1 MDKQNHQNTY
11 LKRNEYENIMKN
23 YNENTININEDYDYS
38 FNVFSIF
45 INLYNFSKIIE
56 IDLNQPIQIKK
67 EYYLINLNWLKNFKK
82 IFNYKELEKF
92 LELKCNISNLDN
104 NLNNNNY
111 IKQKFIESGFKKKI
125 EKKEFDKINKIINDK
140 IEAEDKNYN
149 IKYYKDK

>member
-1 MDKQNHQNTY
+1 MYKQYHQNKC

-125 EKKEFDKINKIINDK
+125 EKKEFDKIIK
-140 IEAEDKNYN
+140 KNQL
-149 IKYYKDK
+149 KYYKQKKWKLIT